1 MWGISE
7 SGLRDFLHLA
17 HLVLWPLAL
26 FIFSAIVLRNKLRAS
41 SGLKISS
48 KSVTGIGPIP
58 EEALNRL
65 FPIVTHRTGIQEQP
79 RWSK

>member
-26 FIFSAIVLRNKLRAS
+26 FIFSAIVLRKMLRGS
-41 SGLKISS
+41 SGSRISS
-48 KSVTGIGPIP
+48 KSATGIGPIP
-58 EEALNRL
+58 EEAINRL
-65 FPIVTHRTGIQEQP
+65 FPLITHRTGIQEQP